1 MADKKF
7 QTLELRTFANL
18 SEKERRMPNFHSV
31 KWIDVISFSLIPI
44 VRHNFCHD
52 GALQFV
58 RSRNW
63 EVLPFHLSSEKNR
76 KRTLQ
81 KHKRAHTHTHT
92 AYLGVH
98 TQITIRPHRSGKEMA
113 D

>member
-7 QTLELRTFANL
+7 RTVELLPICLKKKGECPIF
-18 SEKERRMPNFHSV
+18 
-31 KWIDVISFSLIPI
+31 IPI